1 MWRGWHGRIWDAQ
14 QEGVSIKICWEC
26 GCFLNTTNRGVIK
39 GLAEQDPEKFYLA
52 QLFLAWV
59 AFPEIQVQLSK
70 NISFGPINLKAL
82 PLLDG
87 PEFDHVRE
95 YLPTSPAN
103 IPYAIIHDEQDTA
116 VRFNDI
122 YPRYL
127 EFLQGE

>member
-1 MWRGWHGRIWDAQ
+1 MRPSLTRARAPHPRVEALHHDD
-14 QEGVSIKICWEC
+14 S
-26 GCFLNTTNRGVIK
+26 
-39 GLAEQDPEKFYLA
+39 PA

-70 NISFGPINLKAL
+70 YISFGPINLKAL
-82 PLLDG
+82 PLLGG